1 MGFPQWLSGKESAY
15 NVRAAGNMGSIPV
28 LGRSPRGGC
37 GNTLQYSCLEEQGY
51 SPWGC
56 KGSDTTEM
64 IYMPQHFFPCSGP
77 NTQYTLTMLVE
88 LDLELTKGDN
98 CL

>member
-1 MGFPQWLSGKESAY
+1 MELFLSMGFPQWLSGKESAY
-15 NVRAAGNMGSIPV
+15 NVRAAGNMGSIPM
-28 LGRSPRGGC
+28 LGRSPGGGC
-37 GNTLQYSCLEEQGY
+37 SNTLQYSCLEEQGY

-56 KGSDTTEM
+56 
-64 IYMPQHFFPCSGP
+64 

-88 LDLELTKGDN
+88 LDLELIKGDN